1 MLLIYVFSLFVLSV
15 CTSDDIRTLK
25 TLVPIDQFNALKLK
39 LENLEAEHKEQLKTQ
54 SGEIIK
60 LQDEVAELRHT
71 VKQIH
76 STGGFSERHGEW
88 SLPLNETAIS
98 KSRKSNKDQRETVEE
113 HHHKMRLSG
122 YHTHWNDTTSSSTP
136 IPYIRTTPCTCTTS
150 GTPTAQ
156 PGTEGG
162 TFSTNTNITNGASTR
177 SQVSFYARLSTSF
190 SNVTEGEGI
199 IFQTII
205 TNDGLGYSGSSG
217 IFTCPVEGMY
227 VFSVTIVTIQNK
239 LLECS
244 LEKNGRMVGRV
255 YSGVEHFHNS
265 GSMTVILH
273 LNAGDHV
280 NVHVYRSFQET
291 GAILSAIYTTFSGF
305 LLY

>member
-122 YHTHWNDTTSSSTP
+122 
-136 IPYIRTTPCTCTTS
+136 
-150 GTPTAQ
+150 
-156 PGTEGG
+156 
-162 TFSTNTNITNGASTR
+162 TR